1 MGLAAAPRNGADSWQ
16 GLEIEQMLA
25 RPGFEDA
32 GDFVASAGGRIAK
45 DSANAVAPESH
56 VARGFRDKIVGR
68 SPTFVTDD
76 VLIGFVSGSHETA
89 LDEMRI
95 RASAPGASSSTE
107 ISCRC
112 DHDSLKTLSPASR
125 ARDYGRLC
133 LSHRKQRNP
142 LSTREGV

>member
-32 GDFVASAGGRIAK
+32 GDFVPGAGGRVAE
-45 DSANAVAPESH
+45 DSANAVSPESH

-95 RASAPGASSSTE
+95 RASAPGAS
-107 ISCRC
+107 
-112 DHDSLKTLSPASR
+112 P
-125 ARDYGRLC
+125 
-133 LSHRKQRNP
+133 
-142 LSTREGV
+142 